1 MQSRAFLSQILDAGD
16 ESGFFCSIRKDSLL
30 LLNKGIIYKVFI
42 LHFFTASTMSAS
54 SFWGH
59 VAISKGSMHLMILL
73 FYHSYSQVFLL
84 VRE

>member
-16 ESGFFCSIRKDSLL
+16 ESGFFYFIHKDSLL
-30 LLNKGIIYKVFI
+30 LLIYKVFI
-42 LHFFTASTMSAS
+42 LHFFTASTMPAS

-59 VAISKGSMHLMILL
+59 VAISKGNMHLMILL